1 MKKTLCLL
9 LTCLLI
15 SVLAVV
21 FTPVTPFSNEAV
33 SLQKNPNATDVP
45 EPNQTVRWRFEVINP
60 ERTAAPGEWVQWQY
74 RITNSPD
81 STDVLTLD
89 YLLTY
94 IPNGL
99 ARPKNLRGYSWDNAE
114 FPPAPL
120 KPGQSFE
127 GNHVAWRVALIKPG
141 ETIQADLGAGAL
153 APANPLEILAPAKI
167 NVQQ

>member
-21 FTPVTPFSNEAV
+21 FTPVTPFSNEAASISV
-33 SLQKNPNATDVP
+33 LKNPTGGP
-45 EPNQTVRWRFEVINP
+45 KPSQTVRWRFEVINP

-74 RITNSPD
+74 RVTNSPD
-81 STDVLTLD
+81 STDVLTLE
-89 YLLTY
+89 YLTTY

-99 ARPKNLRGYSWDNAE
+99 ARPKNLRGFSWSNAE

-141 ETIQADLGAGAL
+141 ETIEADLGAGAV
-153 APANPLEILAPAKI
+153 APADPLELLAPAKI